1 MRERKDKEKRQK
13 KERKKINKK
22 KFFITLAIFFAI
34 GTIVTVTALY
44 FVERYIISLSGVDVN
59 EGKNQDKDKSTKTIN
74 ISRNA
79 QDIQYSYDNKYY
91 AYLFES
97 KLYIG
102 SLDNGNILD
111 TIEEDKPICYF
122 DLLYDKNLIL
132 YFTKVDNGTSATLQ
146 LKTYDIGTKRKI
158 EYNTFTVK
166 NFSKIKNMDMSPVIN
181 MIYINVEQKTGNSTN
196 NIIYKINLFNTMSQ
210 IKSGLI
216 IDRMIMLQN
225 TDRVYYEDS
234 NSNIYYSNTKLG
246 IFKEKV
252 NMIGI
257 DTDDVLYFIAQ
268 DNSKVYKV
276 KDNKITDTIELK
288 DKDVKTT
295 YHNNQR
301 VFLIYSSYVIE
312 ISADEPQKEV
322 GKIPDNVTFEAIK
335 LDKMYVRVDEDTIK
349 QISLN
354 LKDIEYDSQD
364 IVDGQEKT
372 STTTNNNTTNNKT
385 EEKKVE
391 EKQEEVKNNTYTV
404 PNVMGNT
411 YSATYGEFTLVK
423 TEVDSDKPAGTIISQ
438 SPSAGSVTT
447 DKKIYVNVSSGS

>member
-1 MRERKDKEKRQK
+1 MREKKV

-22 KFFITLAIFFAI
+22 KLFINLAIYWAI
-34 GTIVTVTALY
+34 GTIVTVVALY
-44 FVERYIISLSGVDVN
+44 LVERYIISLSGTDVN
-59 EGKNQDKDKSTKTIN
+59 ENKKENKEKGVKTIN
-74 ISRNA
+74 ISKNA

-91 AYLFES
+91 TYLFDS
-97 KLYIG
+97 KVYIG
-102 SLDNGNILD
+102 SLESGEIID

-132 YFTKVDNGTSATLQ
+132 YFTKTDNGTSATLK
-146 LKTYDIGTKRKI
+146 LTTYDIGTKRKI

-216 IDRMIMLQN
+216 VDRMIMLQQ

-234 NSNIYYSNTKLG
+234 NSNIYYSNLKLG

-288 DKDVKTT
+288 DKDVKST
-295 YHNNQR
+295 YYNNER
-301 VFLIYSSYVIE
+301 VFIIYSDYVIE
-312 ISADEPQKEV
+312 VSSDSPLENV
-322 GKIPDNVTFEAIK
+322 GKIPSDVTFEAIK
-335 LDKMYVRVDEDTIK
+335 SDKMYVRVDDDTIK
-349 QISLN
+349 QITLN

-372 STTTNNNTTNNKT
+372 TTNTNTTITKTNKKETTKKT
-385 EEKKVE
+385 EEKKTDTKE
-391 EKQEEVKNNTYTV
+391 EQKNNDVKKEETE
-404 PNVMGNT
+404 NT
-411 YSATYGEFTLVK
+411 KPSTGG
-423 TEVDSDKPAGTIISQ
+423 DS
-438 SPSAGSVTT
+438 
-447 DKKIYVNVSSGS
+447 

>member
-1 MRERKDKEKRQK
+1 MRERKEKIRKPK

-22 KFFITLAIFFAI
+22 KLFITLAIFWLV
-34 GTIVTVTALY
+34 GTIITVTALY
-44 FVERYIISLSGVDVN
+44 FVERYVISLSGVDVN
-59 EGKNQDKDKSTKTIN
+59 EEKKDNKDKGTKIIN
-74 ISRNA
+74 ISKNA
-79 QDIQYSYDNKYY
+79 KDIQYSYDNKYY
-91 AYLFES
+91 TYLFES
-97 KLYIG
+97 KVYIG
-102 SLDNGNILD
+102 SLENGNILD
-111 TIEEDKPICYF
+111 TIEEENSICYF
-122 DLLYDKNLIL
+122 NLLYDKNLIL

-181 MIYINVEQKTGNSTN
+181 MIYINVEQKTGSSTN

-216 IDRMIMLQN
+216 IDRMIMLQH

-276 KDNKITDTIELK
+276 KDNKIIDTIELK

-301 VFLIYSSYVIE
+301 VFLVYSSYVIE
-312 ISADEPQKEV
+312 VSSDNPLEEV
-322 GKIPDNVTFEAIK
+322 GKIPNDVTFEAIK
-335 LDKMYVRVDEDTIK
+335 LNKMYVRINEDTIK
-349 QISLN
+349 QLSLN

-364 IVDGQEKT
+364 VVDGQEKNT
-372 STTTNNNTTNNKT
+372 VNTNNTNNKKTEEKKKEEKKNDNKNENKEINVEENNTNNKT
-385 EEKKVE
+385 EIKDPDDEKP
-391 EKQEEVKNNTYTV
+391 NT
-404 PNVMGNT
+404 G
-411 YSATYGEFTLVK
+411 G
-423 TEVDSDKPAGTIISQ
+423 DS
-438 SPSAGSVTT
+438 
-447 DKKIYVNVSSGS
+447 

>member
-1 MRERKDKEKRQK
+1 MREKKLKEK

-22 KFFITLAIFFAI
+22 KLFINLAIYWAI
-34 GTIVTVTALY
+34 GTIVTVVALY
-44 FVERYIISLSGVDVN
+44 LVERYIISLSGTDVN
-59 EGKNQDKDKSTKTIN
+59 ENKKENKEKGVKTIN
-74 ISRNA
+74 ISKNA

-91 AYLFES
+91 TYLFDS
-97 KLYIG
+97 KVYIG
-102 SLDNGNILD
+102 SLESGEIID

-132 YFTKVDNGTSATLQ
+132 YFTKTDNGTSATLK
-146 LKTYDIGTKRKI
+146 LTTYDIGTKRKI

-216 IDRMIMLQN
+216 VDRMIMLQQ

-234 NSNIYYSNTKLG
+234 NSNIYYSNLKLG

-288 DKDVKTT
+288 DKDVKST
-295 YHNNQR
+295 YYNNER
-301 VFLIYSSYVIE
+301 VFIIYSDYVIE
-312 ISADEPQKEV
+312 VSSDSPLENV
-322 GKIPDNVTFEAIK
+322 GKIPSDVTFEAIK
-335 LDKMYVRVDEDTIK
+335 SDKMYVRVDDDTIK
-349 QISLN
+349 QITLN

-372 STTTNNNTTNNKT
+372 TTNTNTTITKTNKKETTKKT
-385 EEKKVE
+385 EEKKTDTKE
-391 EKQEEVKNNTYTV
+391 EQKNNDVKKEETK
-404 PNVMGNT
+404 NT
-411 YSATYGEFTLVK
+411 KPSTGG
-423 TEVDSDKPAGTIISQ
+423 DS
-438 SPSAGSVTT
+438 
-447 DKKIYVNVSSGS
+447 

>member
-97 KLYIG
+97 KVYIG

-301 VFLIYSSYVIE
+301 VFLVYSSYVIE
-312 ISADEPQKEV
+312 VSADNPLEKV

-335 LDKMYVRVDEDTIK
+335 LNKMYVRVDEDTIK

-354 LKDIEYDSQD
+354 LKDIEYDSVD
-364 IVDGQEKT
+364 VVDGQEKT
-372 STTTNNNTTNNKT
+372 TTKTTTNTTENKT
-385 EEKKVE
+385 EEKKE
-391 EKQEEVKNNTYTV
+391 EKTKETTTDTFTV
-404 PNVMGNT
+404 PSVIGQI
-411 YSATYGEFTLVK
+411 YKSTYGEFKLVK
-423 TEVDSDKPAGTIISQ
+423 TEVDSEKPAGTILSQ

-447 DKKIYVNVSSGS
+447 DKTIYVEVSSGS